1 MFSIYHYKGGKMKI
15 TLIKPNIGKKGDKLY
30 VDEGRMEPLQLGV
43 IAGLTPEDVDIALY
57 DDRIEDIPYDEPT
70 DLVAITVEIF
80 TAKRAYEISAEY
92 RKRGV
97 KVILGGIHTSLIPE
111 ESAEYADSIFTGDAE
126 YLWHEVI
133 EDIRH
138 GKLKPRYDSRIG
150 NPQPNTLTRR
160 DIYKGKG
167 YLPISLMQFS
177 RGCVFDCNF
186 CASSAY
192 FNKRHYCRKV
202 EDIVREIEEQNL
214 KTIFFVDD
222 NIIANKMVAKELF
235 RALIPL
241 KIKWGSQASI
251 NMTEDTELMDLM
263 MKSGCLM
270 NVVGFESINL
280 KNIKVMGKR
289 PNLNRGDMYKKE
301 IKILKDYGMMLWAA
315 FLIGYDYDTPETIM
329 QTTQWA
335 IENKFCFGA
344 FNVLMPYP
352 KTQFYEKMK
361 MENRLL
367 YDGKW
372 WIHPD
377 YKFNHAAFIPKN
389 MTADELTEAAF
400 KARKKYNSITSIIR
414 RLFDFKTNLKSLY
427 TVSKYLIYTTL
438 FRKEV
443 YKKQDLSLG
452 LEGDSKTTKQKSHE

>member
-1 MFSIYHYKGGKMKI
+1 MKI

-43 IAGLTPEDVDIALY
+43 IAGLIPDDIEVALY
-57 DDRIEDIPYDEPT
+57 DDRIEAIPYDEPT

-80 TAKRAYEISAEY
+80 TAKRAYEIGAEY

-97 KVILGGIHTSLIPE
+97 KVLMGGIHTSLIPE
-111 ESAEYADSIFTGDAE
+111 ESAQYADSIFTGDAE
-126 YLWHEVI
+126 YLLDEVI
-133 EDIRH
+133 EDLRK
-138 GKLKPRYDSRIG
+138 GKLKPRYDSKIG
-150 NPQPNTLTRR
+150 NPQPKTLTRR
-160 DIYKGKG
+160 DIFKGKG

-177 RGCVFDCNF
+177 RGCVFDCNY

-222 NIIANKMVAKELF
+222 NIIANKKAAKELF
-235 RALIPL
+235 KALIPL

-251 NMTEDTELMDLM
+251 NMTEDRELMNLM

-280 KNIKVMGKR
+280 KNIEAMGKR
-289 PNLNRGDMYKKE
+289 PNMNRMNMYKKE
-301 IKILKDYGMMLWAA
+301 IEIFRDFGMMLWAA
-315 FLIGYDYDTPETIM
+315 FLVGYDYDTPETIRE
-329 QTTQWA
+329 TAEWA
-335 IENKFCFGA
+335 IDNKFFFGA
-344 FNVLMPYP
+344 FNILMPYP
-352 KTQFYEKMK
+352 KTVFYERMK
-361 MENRLL
+361 EQNRLL

-372 WIHPD
+372 WTHPD
-377 YKFNHAAFIPKN
+377 YRFNHAAIVPKN
-389 MTADELTEAAF
+389 MTADELTEASF
-400 KARKKYNSITSIIR
+400 EARKKFNSVPSIIK

-427 TVSKYLIYTTL
+427 TVTKYLIYTSL

-443 YKKQDLSLG
+443 FKKQDLSLG
-452 LEGDSKTTKQKSHE
+452 LEKERKKIEKEETVG

>member
-1 MFSIYHYKGGKMKI
+1 MKI
-15 TLIKPNIGKKGDKLY
+15 TLIKPTIGKKGDKLY
-30 VDEGRMEPLQLGV
+30 IDEGKMEPLQLGV
-43 IAGLTPEDVDIALY
+43 LASLIPDDIEVVMY
-57 DDRIEDIPYDEPT
+57 DDRLEKIPYDEPT

-80 TAKRAYEISAEY
+80 TAKRAYEISTEY

-97 KVILGGIHTSLIPE
+97 KVILGGIHTTLIPE
-111 ESAEYADSIFTGDAE
+111 ESSQYADSIFTGDAE
-126 YLWHEVI
+126 YLWDEVL
-133 EDIRH
+133 EDLRN

-150 NPQPNTLTRR
+150 NPQPKKLTRR

-192 FNKRHYCRKV
+192 FNKKHYCRKV
-202 EDIVREIEEQNL
+202 SDIVREIEEQNL

-222 NIIANKMVAKELF
+222 NIIANKPAAKELF
-235 RALIPL
+235 KALIPL

-251 NMTEDTELMDLM
+251 NMTEDRELMDLM
-263 MKSGCLM
+263 MKSGCIM

-280 KNIKVMGKR
+280 KNIQAMGKK
-289 PNLNRGDMYKKE
+289 PNMNRENLYKKE
-301 IKILKDYGMMLWAA
+301 IEILRDYGMILWAA
-315 FLIGYDYDTPETIM
+315 FLVGYDYDTPETIK
-329 QTTQWA
+329 QTVSWA
-335 IENKFCFGA
+335 IKNKFCFAA

-352 KTQFYEKMK
+352 NTLFYERMK
-361 MENRLL
+361 KENRLL

-372 WIHPD
+372 WLHPD
-377 YKFNHAAFIPKN
+377 YRFNHAAIVPKN
-389 MTADELTEAAF
+389 MTPDELTEAGF
-400 KARKKYNSITSIIR
+400 NARKTFNSVPSIIR
-414 RLFDFKTNLKSLY
+414 RMFDFKTNLRSLY
-427 TVSKYLIYTTL
+427 TITKYLVYTSL

-452 LEGDSKTTKQKSHE
+452 LKKDKKATDENKEV